1 MTRVF
6 TFGSNLAGRHG
17 AGSAL
22 HALKYHGA
30 VMGEGVGRHG
40 NSYAIPTKDAKLNV
54 LSLAVIAPFVAEFL
68 NYAREHSECRF
79 DVVAIGCGLAGYY
92 PHQIAPMFRDAP
104 ENVKL
109 PVEFLDELERTE
121 RQRND

>member
-6 TFGSNLAGRHG
+6 VFASNLAGRHG

-30 VMGEGVGRHG
+30 VMGKGVGRHG

-68 NYAREHSECRF
+68 DYARAHPECQF

-92 PHQIAPMFRDAP
+92 PHQIAPMFRGAP
-104 ENVKL
+104 PNVKL
-109 PVEFLDELERTE
+109 PVEFLDALSVMES
-121 RQRND
+121 